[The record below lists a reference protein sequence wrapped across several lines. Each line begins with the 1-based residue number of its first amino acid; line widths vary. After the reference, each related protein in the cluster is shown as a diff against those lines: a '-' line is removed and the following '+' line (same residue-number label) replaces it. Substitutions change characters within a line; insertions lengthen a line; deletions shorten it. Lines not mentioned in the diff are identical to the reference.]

1 MERGHVTSLSEI
13 SGSRKV
19 SQRTHGHKELTV
31 TGNPGVLAQGQW
43 LPRWLGGEESACQ
56 AGDAG
61 SIPGSGKSLGE
72 GNGYSLRYSGLGNP
86 MDRGAWQAIVHG
98 VPKSRT
104 PLGSD

>member
-19 SQRTHGHKELTV
+19 PQRMHGHKELTV
-31 TGNPGVLAQGQW
+31 TGNRGVLAQGKW
-43 LPRWLGGEESACQ
+43 LPRWLSGKESACQ

-72 GNGYSLRYSGLGNP
+72 GNGYSRFPVFLPGEF
-86 MDRGAWQAIVHG
+86 RGQSCLVG
-98 VPKSRT
+98 YCP
-104 PLGSD
+104 